1 MLAII
6 ACVNRACKRDLSIPT
21 GERKNRCGIL
31 RGGSF
36 CLAAEGLRPSTRRH
50 QPLLFDQK
58 RFDLIGFEHSAE
70 HAVRIRGGRDGAL
83 EKIRFKS
90 LTFQPKGGAS
100 FLYMASRRNPDDADI
115 QTELPQRLDYFAYA
129 FQNRLIVFFQLH
141 NNNFKHVSVIMGFPV
156 VPVDAFIEPDK
167 RPR

>member
-1 MLAII
+1 MI
-6 ACVNRACKRDLSIPT
+6 ASAVSGRS
-21 GERKNRCGIL
+21 
-31 RGGSF
+31 
-36 CLAAEGLRPSTRRH
+36 ST
-50 QPLLFDQK
+50 
-58 RFDLIGFEHSAE
+58 
-70 HAVRIRGGRDGAL
+70 
-83 EKIRFKS
+83 KINSPISHIVLFKS